1 MPLRLYALPVISG
14 RQTTCDSRVT
24 LFLRAAASTPRD
36 CCFVKNSDKLRLAVG
51 ASLSQNICEMV
62 PRRGSGNIQ
71 VGRCL
76 REASSRDQLGDD
88 ACFRRSQAKEIRKD
102 IYSIGDPSL
111 AIDHDKASDRVF
123 LAGRNNSGTGAKWHD
138 MHDERRHSIFIAKNE
153 RPSLR

>member
-1 MPLRLYALPVISG
+1 
-14 RQTTCDSRVT
+14 
-24 LFLRAAASTPRD
+24 
-36 CCFVKNSDKLRLAVG
+36 
-51 ASLSQNICEMV
+51 MV

-88 ACFRRSQAKEIRKD
+88 ARFRRSQAKEIRKD

-123 LAGRNNSGTGAKWHD
+123 LCREEQQRYGGKGARHA
-138 MHDERRHSIFIAKNE
+138 RRATPLHLHREK
-153 RPSLR
+153 